1 MVIELKRRRSN
12 LSRKKSAQSVTND
25 DIRLLAE
32 ANFEYFIRLVVPKNV
47 FGMVHQELCQWMT
60 RSERK
65 DHQLILLPRDHCK
78 SRYAGFLA
86 LWELTRDPTKR
97 ILYISNTSTL
107 AEKQLGFIKDIMT
120 SSIYRRYWPEM
131 VHEEEGKRKRWTTTE
146 IAVDHPKRA
155 AEGIRDPS
163 IMTAGLTTSIVGLH
177 FDIAILDD
185 VVTGD
190 NAYTEE
196 GRSKV
201 NRQYSFLAS
210 IEGAEAREVVVGTR
224 YHPKDLYNEMLSM
237 TYSIFDDEGNEIDKE
252 SVYEIFER
260 EVEDRG
266 DGSGQFLWP
275 RQQREDGKWYGFD
288 QKIWQTKFAKY
299 LDKTQFFAQY
309 YNKPNA
315 ATEGAIARGCFQY
328 FEPQHLKQS
337 QGHWFLNGK
346 RINLIAAVDFSYTLS
361 LRSDYTA
368 IAIVGIDQDRNYYV
382 LDLDRY
388 KTKSIKEHFTHLLEL
403 HKRWDFKKLVVEAV
417 SGAVPLINEL
427 KESYLKPNGIML
439 TIEEVKPTKHDGTK
453 QERLKAILDPR
464 YTNMQVWHS
473 RHGNIQTLEDELVL
487 QFPPHDD
494 CKDAVANAMHFAI
507 APSRNLGVYLDSNVY
522 QLRSYSRFGGLGSAV
537 MAG

>member
-1 MVIELKRRRSN
+1 MARKSN
-12 LSRKKSAQSVTND
+12 TVKKAATQREITND
-25 DIRLLAE
+25 HIRELAE
-32 ANFEYFIRLVVPKNV
+32 ANLEYFIRLVVPKNV

-78 SRYAGFLA
+78 SRYAAFYA

-97 ILYISNTSTL
+97 ILYISNTTTL
-107 AEKQLGFIKDIMT
+107 AEKQLGFIKDIMN
-120 SSIYRRYWPEM
+120 SSKYQQYWPEM
-131 VHEEEGKRKRWTTTE
+131 TNPDEGKRKRWTTTE

-163 IMTAGLTTSIVGLH
+163 IMVAGLTTSIVGLH

-190 NAYTEE
+190 NAYTED
-196 GRSKV
+196 GREKV

-224 YHPKDLYNEMLSM
+224 YHPKDLYNEMLTM
-237 TYSIFDDEGNEIDKE
+237 TLSVFDEEGNEIDKE
-252 SVYEIFER
+252 PVYEVFER
-260 EVEDRG
+260 EIEDRG

-309 YNKPNA
+309 YNKPNS
-315 ATEGAIARGCFQY
+315 ATEGAIARSCFQY
-328 FEPQHLKQS
+328 FDPIQLKHT
-337 QGHWFLNGK
+337 QGYWYLNGK
-346 RINLIAAVDFSYTLS
+346 RINITAAVDFSYTLS
-361 LRSDYTA
+361 LRSDFTA
-368 IAIVGIDQDRNYYV
+368 IAIVGIDADRNYYV
-382 LDLDRY
+382 LEIDRY
-388 KTKSIKEHFTHLLEL
+388 KTKSIKEHFSHLLEL
-403 HKRWDFKKLVVEAV
+403 HTRWDFKRLIVEAV

-464 YTNMQVWHS
+464 YMNMQVWHA

-494 CKDAVANAMHFAI
+494 CKDATANAMQFAV
-507 APSRNLGVYLDSNVY
+507 APSRNLGSNFDSNVY
-522 QLRSYSRFGGLGSAV
+522 QLKGHPRFGGIN
-537 MAG
+537 

>member
-1 MVIELKRRRSN
+1 VARTTTKTEETESE
-12 LSRKKSAQSVTND
+12 RK
-25 DIRLLAE
+25 IRETREAAE
-32 ANFEYFIRLVVPKNV
+32 ANLEYFIRLVVPKNV
-47 FGMVHQELCQWMT
+47 FGMIHQELCQWMT
-60 RSERK
+60 RSSRS

-78 SRYAGFLA
+78 SRYAAFLA
-86 LWELTRDPTKR
+86 IWELTKDPTKR

-131 VHEEEGKRKRWTTTE
+131 INEEEGKRKRWTTTE

-155 AEGIRDPS
+155 EEGIRDPS
-163 IMTAGLTTSIVGLH
+163 IMVAGLTTSIVGLH
-177 FDIAILDD
+177 FDIAVLDD

-201 NRQYSFLAS
+201 ARQYSFLAS

-224 YHPKDLYNEMLSM
+224 YHPKDLYNEMLTM
-237 TYSIFDDEGNEIDKE
+237 TVSIFDDEGNELDKE
-252 SVYEIFER
+252 PVYEVFER

-266 DGSGQFLWP
+266 DGTGQFLWP

-315 ATEGAIARGCFQY
+315 ATEGAISRSYFQY
-328 FEPQHLKQS
+328 FDPLHLKHS
-337 QGHWFLNGK
+337 AGYWYINGK
-346 RINLIAAVDFSYTLS
+346 RINITAAVDFSYTLS
-361 LRSDYTA
+361 IRSDYTA
-368 IAIVGIDQDRNYYV
+368 IAIVGIDSDRNYYV
-382 LDLDRY
+382 LEVDRY
-388 KTKSIKEHFTHLLEL
+388 KTRSIKEHFEHLLEL
-403 HKRWDFKKLVVEAV
+403 HRKWDFKKLIAEAV

-439 TIEEVKPTKHDGTK
+439 SIEEVKPTKHDGTK

-464 YTNMQVWHS
+464 YMNNHVWHA

-494 CKDAVANAMHFAI
+494 CKDAVANAMQYAV
-507 APSRNLGVYLDSNVY
+507 APSRNIASNIDTNIF
-522 QLRSYSRFGGLGSAV
+522 QLSGHPRFGGLG
-537 MAG
+537 GR